1 MSGKLITFE
10 GIDGCGKSTQANL
23 LFQSIRSRSSGA
35 ILTREP
41 GGSAGAE
48 EIRRL
53 LVTGDPNKWSP
64 ETEILLF
71 TAARRDHLEK
81 KILPAL
87 NSKQTVISDRFFDS
101 TKIYQGVA
109 NLYLL
114 NLVDKLHKLTID
126 IIPDLTFIIDM
137 EPEIAL
143 KRGLSRQ
150 SGEDRFE
157 DFGISFQRKLRNGF
171 VQLATTNKK
180 RCVLIDGN
188 QKESII
194 EKQIYSIFQERFN
207 E

>member
-53 LVTGDPNKWSP
+53 LVTGDPSKWSP

-109 NLYLL
+109 SSHLL

-126 IIPDLTFIIDM
+126 IIPDLTFVIDM

-194 EKQIYSIFQERFN
+194 EKQIYSIFQERLN

>member
-126 IIPDLTFIIDM
+126 IIPDLTFVIDM